1 MNIFFSKFTKL
12 FNKIYAFIVCKLYLS
27 AFNKLIFKNHL
38 LKTVS
43 LLPHHYARP
52 CVYCKPLLQ
61 THAEPFPRDHSP
73 YDSRNQHTHSPA
85 LVRSPATSGCT
96 SQSPWVFIRNADL
109 GAFSLEILMLDLL

>member
-1 MNIFFSKFTKL
+1 MNVLFQNSPNCLIKFMH
-12 FNKIYAFIVCKLYLS
+12 FIVCKLYLS

-38 LKTVS
+38 LKTVP
-43 LLPHHYARP
+43 LLPQHYARP

-61 THAEPFPRDHSP
+61 AHAKPFLGDHSP

-85 LVRSPATSGCT
+85 LVHSPATSGCT
-96 SQSPWVFIRNADL
+96 SQSPGVFIRNADL